1 MMKKIEGKLK
11 KKDYNIK
18 KIEEEK
24 EEYY

>member
-1 MMKKIEGKLK
+1 MKKIEGKLK